1 MRGQRDPRLYDTPCE
16 EWEKVG
22 EGAGGGAARE
32 SRLPRDDERPADEY
46 DQPWEWKKDHI
57 SRAFAGAGIPGT
69 SRPPH
74 SPTAPQPHSP
84 SIPQPLWVLQ
94 GYSPIAP
101 ASFSPYGY
109 HPMAPAS
116 LSTYRYH
123 PTVPVSL
130 SPYRYYPMAPASLNT
145 YGCHPTAPASLS
157 PSGYHPTAPSP
168 HPSPPVGTTLG
179 CWAPSV
185 G

>member
-74 SPTAPQPHSP
+74 SPTAPQPQHPSAPMGTAGVQPHSP
-84 SIPQPLWVLQ
+84 SILQSLWVPPH
-94 GYSPIAP
+94 GPTSSAP
-101 ASFSPYGY
+101 
-109 HPMAPAS
+109 M
-116 LSTYRYH
+116 
-123 PTVPVSL
+123 
-130 SPYRYYPMAPASLNT
+130 
-145 YGCHPTAPASLS
+145 
-157 PSGYHPTAPSP
+157 
-168 HPSPPVGTTLG
+168 GTT
-179 CWAPSV
+179 P
-185 G
+185 

>member
-109 HPMAPAS
+109 HPMAP
-116 LSTYRYH
+116 H
-123 PTVPVSL
+123 PQPL
-130 SPYRYYPMAPASLNT
+130 WALP
-145 YGCHPTAPASLS
+145 HS
-157 PSGYHPTAPSP
+157 PSVPQYLWVLPHSPTSSAPIGTTP
-168 HPSPPVGTTLG
+168 QPQHPSAPMDTTPQPQHPSIPMGTT
-179 CWAPSV
+179 P
-185 G
+185 